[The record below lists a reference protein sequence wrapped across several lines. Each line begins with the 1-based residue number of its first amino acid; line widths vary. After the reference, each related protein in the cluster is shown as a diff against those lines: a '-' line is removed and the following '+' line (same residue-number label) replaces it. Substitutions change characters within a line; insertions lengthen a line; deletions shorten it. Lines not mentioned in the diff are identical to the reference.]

1 MNKLMEAVPLDGIVW
16 TFNLHFSVEISKL
29 KSSAGHQKLF
39 DQTMHNYAKGEREED
54 RGIAKSENQPLL
66 THHREINSKQLR
78 QGTFCP
84 F

>member
-1 MNKLMEAVPLDGIVW
+1 MNKLMEAVPLGGIVVW

-54 RGIAKSENQPLL
+54 RDCRVRKSTAAANP
-66 THHREINSKQLR
+66 SGDK
-78 QGTFCP
+78 F
-84 F
+84 

>member
-1 MNKLMEAVPLDGIVW
+1 MNKLMEAVPLGGIVVW

-54 RGIAKSENQPLL
+54 RDCRVRKS
-66 THHREINSKQLR
+66 TAR
-78 QGTFCP
+78 C
-84 F
+84 